1 MAEEKAL
8 IDTKTLGRRDG
19 IPGTV
24 VCPMLTSTNYTV
36 WAMRMKVL
44 LRVHKVWE
52 AIKPGTDKEEKNDFA
67 TVLLFQSVP
76 ENLILQ
82 VGEQSSPKEM
92 WEALKSIN
100 LGADRVRE
108 ARLQTLMNDFERLK
122 MYDSDSIDTFSGK
135 LSELASKSA
144 SLGQS
149 IEEPKLVKKFLNS
162 LPRSKYIMLVASLE
176 QMLDLNSIKY
186 EDIVGRFKAYE

>member
-24 VCPMLTSTNYTV
+24 VCPMLSSTNYTV
-36 WAMRMKVL
+36 WAMQMKVL

-52 AIKPGTDKEEKNDFA
+52 AIEPETDKEEKNDVA
-67 TVLLFQSVP
+67 TALLFQSIP

-82 VGEQSSPKEM
+82 VGEQSSPKEI
-92 WEALKSIN
+92 WGALKSIN

-108 ARLQTLMNDFERLK
+108 ARLQR
-122 MYDSDSIDTFSGK
+122 
-135 LSELASKSA
+135 
-144 SLGQS
+144 
-149 IEEPKLVKKFLNS
+149 P
-162 LPRSKYIMLVASLE
+162 
-176 QMLDLNSIKY
+176 
-186 EDIVGRFKAYE
+186 